1 MAKSVGN
8 RTTGELM
15 VTPDAA
21 TVDMKAY
28 GVHVNTKDSVISNE
42 IFVAPLSKLYRN
54 LALFPPS
61 LLEG

>member
-21 TVDMKAY
+21 TADMKAY

-42 IFVAPLSKLYRN
+42 IYQ
-54 LALFPPS
+54 
-61 LLEG
+61 

>member
-1 MAKSVGN
+1 
-8 RTTGELM
+8 M

-42 IFVAPLSKLYRN
+42 IYQ
-54 LALFPPS
+54 
-61 LLEG
+61 